1 MVLYG
6 NTASVSHSIFAALS
20 NVFFFYFFLT
30 FLLLGLKKASQCLG
44 AWHYLA
50 EAQMKIHK
58 HRNAVLSCNQ
68 GNCLLIE
75 RASAVLHLFMQSS
88 QCGLCTV
95 GLCWQQ
101 PYSFAFRS
109 LAACAGVSCCFWF
122 MTAENHLVRLSLR
135 KRGNIWLM
143 RTRKLSRG

>member
-20 NVFFFYFFLT
+20 NIFFFLN
-30 FLLLGLKKASQCLG
+30 FLLLGLKNASQCLG

-58 HRNAVLSCNQ
+58 HKNAVLSCNQ

-75 RASAVLHLFMQSS
+75 RASAVLTVFMQSS

-95 GLCWQQ
+95 GVC
-101 PYSFAFRS
+101 
-109 LAACAGVSCCFWF
+109 
-122 MTAENHLVRLSLR
+122 
-135 KRGNIWLM
+135 
-143 RTRKLSRG
+143 